1 MLADIPIYKVNN
13 STVAI
18 STDLGIDLSWLGNIS
33 MGTIII
39 VVAVLLVL
47 IILVLLWRWR
57 RLKITPASPTVPCD
71 GKAPLPIRVMLVNG
85 FGLKRRPRTNMDI
98 EMEATAGSIQ
108 NVMLPISRDSVEA
121 MLVPSK
127 EFGPVTV
134 TAKAGKKKARAAVNF
149 VCGNDTGQQRR
160 LLERENTDKGQERE
174 LCSPAP
180 GPDYRINVYAGQ
192 YRGQRKDSGEVY
204 GSLHRDNGR
213 RKKRHSGYQGRRG
226 PAHGRRP
233 GELPGDCAA
242 VLHALRGHDDHGSA
256 QVPEVW
262 PHAAERRGRKA
273 MFDVWRRHSRN
284 SQILRQVRRPAAGES
299 RVASGA
305 AA

>member
-1 MLADIPIYKVNN
+1 M
-13 STVAI
+13 AI

-149 VCGNDTGQQRR
+149 VC
-160 LLERENTDKGQERE
+160 
-174 LCSPAP
+174 
-180 GPDYRINVYAGQ
+180 
-192 YRGQRKDSGEVY
+192 
-204 GSLHRDNGR
+204 
-213 RKKRHSGYQGRRG
+213 
-226 PAHGRRP
+226 
-233 GELPGDCAA
+233 
-242 VLHALRGHDDHGSA
+242 
-256 QVPEVW
+256 
-262 PHAAERRGRKA
+262 
-273 MFDVWRRHSRN
+273 
-284 SQILRQVRRPAAGES
+284 
-299 RVASGA
+299 
-305 AA
+305 